1 MEENIR
7 FIELLDTLINNGQVS
22 NYVTISSQLG
32 TNKAGI
38 NDIKTGRKKLPLDVI
53 QKTKALFPQVN
64 IDWLITGAGSMFIG
78 QDDGMKKSYRKRMPV
93 ASPIATPQ
101 DGIPLVTAT
110 AIGGFGN
117 FEFSIQATDVKGM
130 YVVPKF
136 QDKKIDFMI
145 EVTGSSMYPKYNSGD
160 VVACRIIRESQFIQ
174 WNKVHVVATR
184 EQGILVKR
192 LKPSQKK
199 GYILAVS
206 DNKSY
211 DPFEIPLSEIE
222 GLALVVGVIRLE

>member
-1 MEENIR
+1 MSVKERLKLYLKEKKITER
-7 FIELLDTLINNGQVS
+7 SFAEAIEVSSGYVNAISKSIQPDKLQRISIQYPDLNQVWLLTGEGEMLK
-22 NYVTISSQLG
+22 
-32 TNKAGI
+32 NK
-38 NDIKTGRKKLPLDVI
+38 
-53 QKTKALFPQVN
+53 
-64 IDWLITGAGSMFIG
+64 IT
-78 QDDGMKKSYRKRMPV
+78 KKSESIQ
-93 ASPIATPQ
+93 AFHNE
-101 DGIPLVTAT
+101 GIPLVSAT

-192 LKPSQKK
+192 LKPSDNKDC
-199 GYILAVS
+199 ILAVS
-206 DNKSY
+206 DNRNY

>member
-1 MEENIR
+1 MAK
-7 FIELLDTLINNGQVS
+7 FIATYPE
-22 NYVTISSQLG
+22 
-32 TNKAGI
+32 
-38 NDIKTGRKKLPLDVI
+38 
-53 QKTKALFPQVN
+53 VN
-64 IDWLITGAGSMFIG
+64 IEWLISGTGQMLNTEERVSIA
-78 QDDGMKKSYRKRMPV
+78 KSV
-93 ASPIATPQ
+93 TDTQ
-101 DGIPLVTAT
+101 GGIPLVSAT

-117 FEFSIQATDVKGM
+117 FEFSIQATDIKGT

-199 GYILAVS
+199 GCILAVS
-206 DNKSY
+206 DNKNY
-211 DPFEIPLSEIE
+211 DPFEIPLAEID

>member
-1 MEENIR
+1 MQEQEQKLSPIKQRILQFVESLNISKR
-7 FIELLDTLINNGQVS
+7 DFYGRVGISRGTLES
-22 NYVTISSQLG
+22 
-32 TNKAGI
+32 
-38 NDIKTGRKKLPLDVI
+38 KTGITEDVMAKFI
-53 QKTKALFPQVN
+53 ATYPEVN
-64 IDWLITGAGSMFIG
+64 IEWLISGIG
-78 QDDGMKKSYRKRMPV
+78 QMLNTEEHVS
-93 ASPIATPQ
+93 IAEPAADTK
-101 DGIPLVTAT
+101 DSIPLVSAT

-117 FEFSIQATDVKGM
+117 FEFSIQATDVKGR

-160 VVACRIIRESQFIQ
+160 IVACRIIRESQFIQ

-199 GYILAVS
+199 GCILAVS

-211 DPFEIPLSEIE
+211 DPFEIPLEEIE

>member
-1 MEENIR
+1 M
-7 FIELLDTLINNGQVS
+7 LQGKAVKAQSSKLIQHE
-22 NYVTISSQLG
+22 
-32 TNKAGI
+32 
-38 NDIKTGRKKLPLDVI
+38 
-53 QKTKALFPQVN
+53 
-64 IDWLITGAGSMFIG
+64 
-78 QDDGMKKSYRKRMPV
+78 
-93 ASPIATPQ
+93 
-101 DGIPLVTAT
+101 GIPLVSAT

-117 FEFSIQATDVKGM
+117 FEFSIQATDVKGT

-192 LKPSQKK
+192 LKPAQKK
-199 GYILAVS
+199 DCILAVS